1 VTDAGAIDG
10 DQEHSS
16 ASEEVYR
23 VPREMGILKVLPC
36 NAEDSCGGMCSW
48 CCLSILCVLYSVVER
63 PRSMVV
69 WCVFYVRATSVI
81 FYHVVKLARG
91 VEDA

>member
-1 VTDAGAIDG
+1 VGGIFQTSAHSHREDSDLTEKLNGVTDAGAIDG

-36 NAEDSCGGMCSW
+36 NAEDSCGGTHSLFVCIAQCAVS
-48 CCLSILCVLYSVVER
+48 
-63 PRSMVV
+63 
-69 WCVFYVRATSVI
+69 
-81 FYHVVKLARG
+81 RG
-91 VEDA
+91 EAP